1 MKEIFEF
8 LERRI
13 SFLRGFDDEE
23 EETEFE
29 DGETIYEKGVEDGR
43 FKEAVFINKKIKEL
57 IKNQS

>member
-13 SFLRGFDDEE
+13 SFLRGFGEDEE
-23 EETEFE
+23 ENEFE

-57 IKNQS
+57 MKKI

>member
-13 SFLRGFDDEE
+13 SFLRGFDDE

-57 IKNQS
+57 MKKI

>member
-1 MKEIFEF
+1 MKEIVEF

-13 SFLRGFDDEE
+13 SFLRGFEE

>member
-13 SFLRGFDDEE
+13 SFLRGFGEDEE
-23 EETEFE
+23 ENEFE

-43 FKEAVFINKKIKEL
+43 FKEAVFIHKKIKEL
-57 IKNQS
+57 MKKI